1 MRFVIKIGT
10 SLLNAPDHKLD
21 KKFLQRF
28 VEQVVRVH
36 QAGHDV
42 IIVSSGAVA
51 SGRPHLKI
59 DHENSQIPYRQALAA
74 VGQVM
79 LMKSYQELFAAH
91 KVSVAQALLTN
102 LDFVNRQNL
111 INTKNVFALLLKHR
125 IVPIVNENDVTTI
138 AELKFGDND
147 MLSAKT
153 AGLVAADYLI
163 LLSDVDGLYD
173 SDPRKNP
180 KAKFVSV
187 VPKITPTLTRGA
199 SGALSQ
205 NSRGGMVTK
214 LKAAQYTGA
223 LGIPMFIAQGKA
235 PKIIDYIAS
244 FCVKRQDELKTG
256 STLVQPKHCTFFP

>member
-10 SLLNAPDHKLD
+10 SLLTDSRHRLD
-21 KKFLQRF
+21 AQFLKRF
-28 VEQVVRVH
+28 VEQVSRIH
-36 QAGHDV
+36 AAGHDV

-51 SGRPHLKI
+51 SGRPHLKL

-79 LMKSYQELFAAH
+79 LMKSYEELFA
-91 KVSVAQALLTN
+91 KSGVVVAQALLTN
-102 LDFVNRQNL
+102 FDFVHRQNL
-111 INTKNVFALLLKHR
+111 INTKNVFSLLLKHR

-163 LLSDVDGLYD
+163 LLSDIDGLYE

-180 KAKFVSV
+180 KAKFISLVS
-187 VPKITPTLTRGA
+187 KITPALTRAA
-199 SGALSQ
+199 SGASSGH
-205 NSRGGMVTK
+205 SRGGMVTK

-235 PKIIDYIAS
+235 PKIIDYIVS
-244 FCVKRQDELKTG
+244 FCAKRQDELGEG
-256 STLVQPKHCTFFP
+256 STLIQPKHCTFFP